1 MRYKQIWCVIVSLVW
16 LAGCGTNPPEVPAD
30 LLPPLSAADTAPA
43 QTKIPDTTAPEETT
57 APEPPVIDVAGI
69 ALRIHDVS
77 FHAGETVAPQAT
89 VSPAD
94 AADLSLLWVTS
105 DPAVAVVDEN
115 GVITGVAQGTCTI
128 TAASVQNPAVTD
140 AVTVTVVGEDEC
152 TYIDGILIANKTYPL
167 PKSYAPGMDQE
178 AFTHI
183 CTMFSDAKAAGLTLW
198 VKSSYRS
205 YYDQRYIYNGYAA
218 RDGQE
223 AADRY
228 SARAGHSEHQSG
240 LAFDLNELTFAFG
253 DSPEGI
259 WLAENCHKYGFILR
273 YPKDKEEITGYMY
286 EPWHVRYIGKEKAAA
301 IHESGL
307 CLEEYLGITS
317 VYGD

>member
-1 MRYKQIWCVIVSLVW
+1 MRHKQIWCVIVSLVW

-43 QTKIPDTTAPEETT
+43 QTKIPDTTPEETT

-69 ALRIHDVS
+69 TLRIHDVS

-94 AADLSLLWVTS
+94 AADLSLLWTTS

-178 AFTHI
+178 AFAHI

-198 VKSSYRS
+198 V
-205 YYDQRYIYNGYAA
+205 
-218 RDGQE
+218 
-223 AADRY
+223 
-228 SARAGHSEHQSG
+228 
-240 LAFDLNELTFAFG
+240 
-253 DSPEGI
+253 
-259 WLAENCHKYGFILR
+259 
-273 YPKDKEEITGYMY
+273 
-286 EPWHVRYIGKEKAAA
+286 
-301 IHESGL
+301 
-307 CLEEYLGITS
+307 
-317 VYGD
+317 